1 MKSRIAIAW
10 LSLWVGS
17 VFFLTAQE
25 PPAASTPQQ
34 ILSRALQKV
43 VSVVEPPNG
52 APAPAFRADIHF
64 DKVEGLPK
72 ELAGQTATLA
82 FQAPDH
88 LTLAARYKNEDYAL
102 GRDGQQLWMHVAARK
117 WGVVGQPGQP
127 RFLTAPGK
135 LDTTRLGP
143 FRLPVSR
150 DQLLLAPLLMTV
162 EAGEDATIEGV
173 RCRGIRAT
181 PRPETLQA
189 FRIPNGELR
198 LWVRESDDLPVRL
211 GWSDGKSV
219 NIELSLRDAKLETSV
234 PADAWRIPSKEGDRI
249 ETTAVGH
256 LARFLSVTF
265 ESLGKKIP
273 PIGPASGERQIVAKE
288 GKGRLERIDGTR
300 LLYLEGTPDE
310 IGRQH
315 GVLLKKEI
323 NDVTDRILYGVGVG
337 SSFPKGRWFFGE
349 IEEAQR
355 RLGPFIDPR
364 YLEEMDAI
372 ALAVGREKEEIR
384 LANFFPELFHC
395 SGFAV
400 FGKATKDGRLYHGR
414 VLDYL
419 RGVGLEQNAVVIVTR
434 PDQGN
439 AWVNVSYAG
448 FVGSVTAMN
457 EKKVAIGEMGGRG
470 EGNWDGKPMAQ
481 LVREVMEKANT
492 LEEAVAIM
500 RKGPR
505 TCEYY
510 YVISDGKTKKAVG
523 IAATP
528 AKFETVWPGDKH
540 ERLPEAVQD
549 AVLLSAG
556 ERYTTLVERVRTGY
570 GKIDDGGARDL
581 MRRPVCMNSN
591 IHSVLFAPETLDFW
605 VANADSTNPASH
617 TRFTPYNLA
626 ELLKSAGAP
635 EKPAVSSSGSP

>member
-1 MKSRIAIAW
+1 MKPRIPFAL
-10 LSLWVGS
+10 LSLWIGS

-25 PPAASTPQQ
+25 PTSTSTPQQ
-34 ILSRALQKV
+34 ILTRALQKIV
-43 VSVVEPPNG
+43 TVVEPANG
-52 APAPAFRADIHF
+52 TPSPAFRAEIHF

-72 ELAGQTATLA
+72 QLAGQTATLA

-88 LTLAARYKNEDYAL
+88 LQLTARYKNETYAL
-102 GRDGQQLWMHVAARK
+102 GRDGQQLWMHVAGKK

-127 RFLTAPGK
+127 RFLTATNK
-135 LDTTRLGP
+135 VDNTKLGP
-143 FRLPVSR
+143 LRLPLTR

-162 EAGEDATIEGV
+162 EAGEDATIDGI
-173 RCRGIRAT
+173 RCREIRAT
-181 PRPETLQA
+181 PKPETIQA
-189 FRIPNGELR
+189 FKVPQGELR
-198 LWVRESDDLPVRL
+198 LWIRESDDLPVRL

-219 NIELSLRDAKLETSV
+219 NVDITLKDVKLETTV
-234 PADAWRIPSKEGDRI
+234 PDDVWHIPSKEGDRI
-249 ETTAVGH
+249 ETTALGH

-265 ESLGKKIP
+265 GNLGRKIP
-273 PIGPASGERQIVAKE
+273 SIGPGTGERQIVATE
-288 GKGRLERIDGTR
+288 GKGRFERIDGTR
-300 LLYLEGTPDE
+300 LLYLEGTPEE
-310 IGRQH
+310 IGHQH

-355 RLGPFIDPR
+355 RIGPFIDPR

-372 ALAVGREKEEIR
+372 ATAVGREKEEIR

-395 SGFAV
+395 SGFAI
-400 FGKATKDGRLYHGR
+400 FGHATKDGRLYHGR

-419 RGVGLEQNAVVIVTR
+419 RGVGLEQNAVVIVTK

-492 LEEAVAIM
+492 LEEAVAIL

-510 YVISDGKTKKAVG
+510 YVISDGKTKRAVG

-528 AKFETVWPGDKH
+528 EKLETVWPGEKH
-540 ERLPEAVQD
+540 ERLPESVQD

-556 ERYTTLVERVRTGY
+556 DRYTKLVERVRAGHGT
-570 GKIDDGGARDL
+570 IDDAGARDL
-581 MRRPVCMNSN
+581 MRRPVCMDSN

-605 VANADSTNPASH
+605 VANADSANPASH
-617 TRFTPYNLA
+617 TRFTHYNLA
-626 ELLKSAGAP
+626 ELLKPVPAP
-635 EKPAVSSSGSP
+635 EKTAGSASVSR